1 MSRPVS
7 NYAAL
12 TSVQLAS
19 KDENRPLALWPLILV
34 AVAMIVVALT
44 SDASLTP
51 TQRMEV
57 YLQSGMFP

>member
-1 MSRPVS
+1 MNRPVS

-12 TSVQLAS
+12 TTVQLAS
-19 KDENRPLALWPLILV
+19 KGENRSFALWPLILV
-34 AVAMIVVALT
+34 AVVMIVVALT